1 VTQMPPLSLKI
12 SLYSSDGR
20 RLDTFTAAVPFA
32 LRELEDRLLADWPIQ
47 PGDTVQI
54 ERVAG

>member
-1 VTQMPPLSLKI
+1 MTLKV

-32 LRELEDRLLADWPIQ
+32 LRELEERLVAAWPIQ

-54 ERVAG
+54 ERVES